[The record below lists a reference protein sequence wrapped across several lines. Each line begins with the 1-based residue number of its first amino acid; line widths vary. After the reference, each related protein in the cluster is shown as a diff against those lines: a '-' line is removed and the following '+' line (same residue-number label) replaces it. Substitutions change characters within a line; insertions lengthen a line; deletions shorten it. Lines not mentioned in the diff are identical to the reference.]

1 MLEIVA
7 TLGSLVAQEKN
18 QVNKPKRAAKS
29 CMDPHVVTVYRHNI
43 VVHRSIQ
50 GECQT

>member
-1 MLEIVA
+1 MEM
-7 TLGSLVAQEKN
+7 VAQEKK
-18 QVNKPKRAAKS
+18 QVNKPKRAAKN
-29 CMDPHVVTVYRHNI
+29 CMDQHIVDVYRHNI

>member
-1 MLEIVA
+1 M
-7 TLGSLVAQEKN
+7 AQEKN

-29 CMDPHVVTVYRHNI
+29 CMDLHVVTVYRHNI